1 MRHLLGMTVHE
12 ELVELICPVGLNFP
26 RQVTFAASYPESAV
40 MPAAVP
46 ASLPELFA
54 AFNHLTVLIVGDV
67 MMDAY
72 VWGKAARLSPEA
84 PVPVVTVSRQEQ
96 RLGGAANVAL
106 NVQALG
112 ATPLLCAV
120 IGEDQGGDQLLE
132 VLQAS
137 GLSAEGI
144 VRSSYRPTTVKQ
156 RILAHGQQ
164 LLRIDSE
171 VETSLNAEE
180 NEQLTIRFE
189 QLLRRADVV
198 IFEDYDKG
206 VLQESSIQHF
216 IGLAR
221 QHGVPTVVDPK
232 KKNFLAYQYCTLF
245 KPNLKEL
252 REGLKLEFGDSEA
265 DRPHF
270 EAAVAQL
277 REVLTPEIVLVT
289 LSERG
294 VFVENDQL
302 TRTYIPAHLRTIS
315 DVSGA
320 GDTVISIAALCVA
333 LGLSAPATAALANL
347 GGGLVC
353 EQIGVVPIEKSLLLK
368 EAERVGL
375 AL

>member
-1 MRHLLGMTVHE
+1 
-12 ELVELICPVGLNFP
+12 
-26 RQVTFAASYPESAV
+26 
-40 MPAAVP
+40 MPAAAIP
-46 ASLPELFA
+46 PTSLPELFA

-84 PVPVVTVSRQEQ
+84 PVPVVNVSRTEQ

-132 VLQAS
+132 LLQS
-137 GLSAEGI
+137 NQLSAEGI
-144 VRSSYRPTTVKQ
+144 VRSGHRPTTVKQ

-171 VETSLNAEE
+171 VETDLNAAE
-180 NEQLTIRFE
+180 NTDLTARFE
-189 QLLRRADVV
+189 QLLSRADVV

-206 VLQESSIQHF
+206 VLHEASIRHF
-216 IGLAR
+216 IQLAR
-221 QHGVPTVVDPK
+221 QRGIPTVVDPK
-232 KKNFLAYQYCTLF
+232 KKNFLAYRNCTLF

-252 REGLKLEFGDSEA
+252 REGLKLEFGDTDA

-270 EAAVAQL
+270 EAAVARL

-294 VFVENDQL
+294 VFVENGEL
-302 TRTYIPAHLRTIS
+302 TRTYIPAHLRSIS

-333 LGLSAPATAALANL
+333 LGLPAPVTAALANL

-353 EQIGVVPIEKSLLLK
+353 EQVGVVPIEKSLLLA
-368 EAERVGL
+368 EAQEKRVL
-375 AL
+375 

>member
-1 MRHLLGMTVHE
+1 
-12 ELVELICPVGLNFP
+12 
-26 RQVTFAASYPESAV
+26 
-40 MPAAVP
+40 MPAAAPP
-46 ASLPELFA
+46 ASLPDLFA
-54 AFNHLTVLIVGDV
+54 AFNQLTVLIVGDV

-84 PVPVVTVSRQEQ
+84 PVPVVNVSRQEQ

-120 IGEDQGGDQLLE
+120 VGQDQGGDQLLD
-132 VLQAS
+132 LLHAG
-137 GLSAEGI
+137 GLSAEGM
-144 VRSSYRPTTVKQ
+144 VRSTHRPTTVKQ

-171 VETSLNAEE
+171 VETDLNEAE
-180 NEQLTIRFE
+180 NADLTARFE
-189 QLLRRADVV
+189 QLLPRADVV

-206 VLQESSIQHF
+206 VLNAESIRRF

-221 QHGVPTVVDPK
+221 AQGIPTVVDPK
-232 KKNFLAYQYCTLF
+232 KKNFLAYQHCTLF

-252 REGLKLEFGDSEA
+252 REGLKLDFGDSDA

-270 EAAVAQL
+270 EAAVARL
-277 REVLTPEIVLVT
+277 REALTPDTVLVT

-294 VFVENDQL
+294 VFVEDKNL
-302 TRTYIPAHLRTIS
+302 TRTYLPAHLRTIS

-333 LGLSAPATAALANL
+333 LGLSAPVTAALANL

-353 EQIGVVPIEKSLLLK
+353 EQVGVVPIEKQLLLA
-368 EAERVGL
+368 EAQEKGL
-375 AL
+375 QLSS

>member
-1 MRHLLGMTVHE
+1 M
-12 ELVELICPVGLNFP
+12 PV
-26 RQVTFAASYPESAV
+26 
-40 MPAAVP
+40 AAVPP

-54 AFNHLTVLIVGDV
+54 AFDRLTVLIVGDV

-72 VWGKAARLSPEA
+72 VWGKATRLSPEA
-84 PVPVVTVSRQEQ
+84 PVPVVNVSRTEQ

-120 IGEDQGGDQLLE
+120 IGEDQGGDQLVEL
-132 VLQAS
+132 LHAT

-144 VRSSYRPTTVKQ
+144 VRSGYRPTTVKQ

-171 VETSLNAEE
+171 VETDLNGEE
-180 NEQLTIRFE
+180 NAGLTARFE
-189 QLLRRADVV
+189 QLLSRADVV

-206 VLQESSIQHF
+206 VLNETSIQHF
-216 IGLAR
+216 VQLAR
-221 QHGVPTVVDPK
+221 QQGIPTVVDPK
-232 KKNFLAYQYCTLF
+232 KKNFLAYRNCTLF

-252 REGLKLEFGDSEA
+252 REGLKLEFGDNDA
-265 DRPHF
+265 DRPQF
-270 EAAVAQL
+270 EAAVARL

-294 VFVENDQL
+294 VFVENSE
-302 TRTYIPAHLRTIS
+302 RKPTYIPAHLRSIS

-333 LGLSAPATAALANL
+333 LGLPAPTTAALANL

-353 EQIGVVPIEKSLLLK
+353 EQVGVVPIEKTLLLA
-368 EAERVGL
+368 EAQEKRVL
-375 AL
+375 